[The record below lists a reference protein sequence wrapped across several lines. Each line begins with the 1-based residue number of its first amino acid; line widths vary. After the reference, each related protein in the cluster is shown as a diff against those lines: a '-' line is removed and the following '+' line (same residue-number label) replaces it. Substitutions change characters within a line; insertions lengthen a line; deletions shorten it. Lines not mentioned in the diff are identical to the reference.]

1 MDEVMRRVLAQVETN
16 RAALIDDVAACVRIP
31 SVVGHEGPVQ
41 EFMRARYEQL
51 GLEVDVFEAD
61 LATVARHPAYVRTP
75 WETAG
80 RPNVVGTRRG
90 TCCAPKVY
98 HSTTSVFSSE
108 RLAAVYAGSPAPP
121 GCWLG

>member
-1 MDEVMRRVLAQVETN
+1 RTLGSTSRHWASSTAIRPSTCRRPGPCMGTAMTAMDDVMRRVLAQVETN
-16 RAALIDDVAACVRIP
+16 RAALIEDVATCVRIP

-61 LATVARHPAYVRTP
+61 LAAVARHPAYVRTP

-80 RPNVVGTRRG
+80 RPNVVGT
-90 TCCAPKVY
+90 
-98 HSTTSVFSSE
+98 
-108 RLAAVYAGSPAPP
+108 
-121 GCWLG
+121 